1 MAYNNTIFN
10 QMLQLN
16 SRYDFQKCVD
26 RYNGDHRI
34 RTLSCWDQYIHLL
47 YAQTSSRDSLRD
59 IENGTSSVKEKLYHL
74 GSKPIKRSTL
84 SDANNKRSWKIYADL
99 FYKTLDKV
107 QKVAPKY
114 KLDLPRPLYMMDS
127 TLISLCLSMFP
138 WAKYRQK
145 KGAVKIHALLQADG
159 SLPTFLHITN
169 GKVHDAKG
177 ARDIPVPEGSFV
189 AIDRG
194 YHDFEQYNHYNNND
208 IRFVTRMK
216 TNAAYDIVAS
226 RPVDASTG
234 ILADEIIQFRNAVT
248 RNKYPHQLR
257 KITYHDPDTDKI
269 LVFLT
274 NEFELDAITIAN
286 IYKARWEIE
295 LFFKAIKQNLK
306 IKSFIGTSE
315 NAVMIQI
322 FVAMIAYLLIS
333 YYQFKLNSH
342 FSFQAL
348 CRLIQIN
355 IFERKSLVDLV
366 KYGGSRPSEPLNQ
379 NQLALL

>member
-194 YHDFEQYNHYNNND
+194 YHDFEQYNHYNNKD

-216 TNAAYDIVAS
+216 TNAAYDVVAS

-248 RNKYPHQLR
+248 RNKYPNQLR

-333 YYQFKLNSH
+333 YYQFKLNSQ